1 MQHKEVKDTPEQDKY
16 IRRSVFKEYIFKP
29 VARRVTW
36 AFSCVLAV
44 GAVIPLAFKMSVNII
59 DGVFFDRD
67 SLKMARRNLVGAIAL
82 PIVTGIPALL
92 SVAPIPT
99 AIPYS
104 PFRLGGKLVKSLL
117 TPIRI
122 VLSVGKGNLDHFIK
136 TKDMSLRSSI
146 GDDEHPLEWKLPIL
160 PMTRL
165 RLPKKAKFST
175 VKSYKQQTID
185 TVDIL
190 AEKDT
195 KRWRIAFLAA
205 AEIYEFN
212 FGRYEHE
219 CKDLDCNTRTFNYP
233 GIVQGEMDSMD
244 EYVNAGIAEVYA
256 LAKQQDWSNQDI
268 EKNLHFYGY
277 CFGGNVAFLVAAYFK
292 IKYNVDIPVFADRAS
307 SSLAAASAQLL
318 AALTGLPVWYSR
330 LMSRSFLYA
339 AGELNLDSVA
349 AIKKLNPKCVLPFNL
364 SEDPVDR
371 QKESCGKKA
380 KFHLGIGKPQKSA
393 DVILRAD
400 AVLAPFCDTSKM
412 FLAMGFSGE
421 ARIFSQ
427 PSPSVLDNGHFGA
440 INDLQFQHKEI
451 RGTGIQFYRSAIAA
465 VVTQNNAS
473 GSCDN
478 RAECKR

>member
-16 IRRSVFKEYIFKP
+16 IRRSLFKDYIFKP

-36 AFSCVLAV
+36 AFSCALAV

-59 DGVFFDRD
+59 DGVLFDRD
-67 SLKMARRNLVGAIAL
+67 SLKRARRNLASAIAL
-82 PIVTGIPALL
+82 PLVTGVPALL
-92 SVAPIPT
+92 SVTPIPT
-99 AIPYS
+99 AIPFS
-104 PFRLGGKLVKSLL
+104 PSRLGGNLVKSLL

-136 TKDMSLRSSI
+136 TKDMSVKSSS
-146 GDDEHPLEWKLPIL
+146 GDDEHPLEWKLPKL
-160 PMTRL
+160 GVTKL
-165 RLPKKAKFST
+165 RLPKKAKFSK
-175 VKSYKQQTID
+175 VKSYRQQTID

-190 AEKDT
+190 SEKETD
-195 KRWRIAFLAA
+195 RWRIAFLAA

-219 CKDLDCNTRTFNYP
+219 CRDLDCNTRTFNYP

-256 LAKQQDWSNQDI
+256 LAKQHDWSNEDI
-268 EKNLHFYGY
+268 AKKLHFYGY
-277 CFGGNVAFLVAAYFK
+277 CFGGNVAFHVAVYFK
-292 IKYNVDIPVFADRAS
+292 VKHNIDIAVFADRSS
-307 SSLAAASAQLL
+307 SSLVAASAQLL

-330 LMSRSFLYA
+330 MMSRTFMYA

-349 AIKKLNPKCVLPFNL
+349 AIKKLNPKCVLAFNL
-364 SEDPVDR
+364 SEEPVER
-371 QKESCGKKA
+371 EKESCGKKA
-380 KFHLGIGKPQKSA
+380 KLCLGIGKPSKSA
-393 DVILRAD
+393 DMVLRDD

-427 PSPSVLDNGHFGA
+427 PSPSLLGNGHFGV
-440 INDLQFQHKEI
+440 INDIQFQHKEN
-451 RGTGIQFYRSAIAA
+451 RGTGIQFYRRAIAT
-465 VVTQNNAS
+465 VVTNNAPHS
-473 GSCDN
+473 HDTRS
-478 RAECKR
+478 ECKR